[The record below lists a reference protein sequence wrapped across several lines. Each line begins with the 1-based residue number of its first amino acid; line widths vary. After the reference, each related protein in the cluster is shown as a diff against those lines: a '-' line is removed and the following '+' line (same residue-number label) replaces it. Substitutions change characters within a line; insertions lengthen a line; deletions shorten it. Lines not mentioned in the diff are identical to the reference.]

1 MLQIIVSSL
10 AIGFV
15 PPCRNFTGLYSG
27 LNVVTSE
34 DGSIKT
40 SPVDAHS
47 PYARFGAGIGNM
59 QNGDPASGWTH
70 ATMRFEATGN
80 SSWSG
85 QFRGCAELVIG
96 QDKLISFDASDGKLP
111 QLI

>member
-1 MLQIIVSSL
+1 MLQIIASFL
-10 AIGFV
+10 AIGIV

-27 LNVVTSE
+27 LSIITSE
-34 DGSIKT
+34 DGSISS
-40 SPVDAHS
+40 SPVDSDS
-47 PYARFGAGIGNM
+47 PYARFGAGIGSM

-96 QDKLISFDASDGKLP
+96 QDKEMHVKNSDGKSH
-111 QLI
+111 